1 MKKGFKILQ
10 TNPYEDTDKTI
21 KNYYYNWREFNKGN
35 TESKEKFAML
45 YSGFRENFLPTI
57 EGGALKLYLFFCFS
71 ANNNNGESWYSIEK
85 LAESLNVG
93 TRTINKWIKIL
104 IDKQLIHRDLTN
116 HRSLTTYLLP
126 YSTTLMKADT
136 KTAYPQDSQDI
147 VEDIIS
153 SLYTQQIIFGELIGV
168 YHLFQWQ
175 AGKKKRRNSTKN
187 VQWLLF
193 ITKRSNGI
201 LTGHYYELKNS
212 ESIVVSLKDIDDSY
226 FFKSSFTYQ
235 GHPMLGIALDNEI
248 DIKSNPFEPL
258 KELIEHLSTIDVNS
272 IDANQFLEYTDI
284 VEEPEIEIEDED

>member
-10 TNPYEDTDKTI
+10 TNPYEDTDRTI

-45 YSGFRENFLPTI
+45 YSGFRDNFLPTI

-104 IDKQLIHRDLTN
+104 NDKQLIYRDLTN

-126 YSTTLMKADT
+126 YSTTLMKTDT
-136 KTAYPQDSQDI
+136 KAAYPNDSQVI
-147 VEDIIS
+147 VDDIIG
-153 SLYTQQIIFGELIGV
+153 SLQIQKEIFGELIGV
-168 YHLFQWQ
+168 YHLFQWK
-175 AGKKKRRNSTKN
+175 AEKKRRRINNSN

-193 ITKRSNGI
+193 ITRRSNGI

-212 ESIVVSLKDIDDSY
+212 ENMVVSKKEIDDSY
-226 FFKSSFTYQ
+226 FFKSTFTYQ
-235 GHPMLGIALDNEI
+235 EQPVLGIALENEI
-248 DIKSNPFEPL
+248 DINSNPFEPL
-258 KELIEHLSTIDVNS
+258 KKLIEDLSAINVSS
-272 IDANQFLEYTDI
+272 IDANQFLDYTAI
-284 VEEPEIEIEDED
+284 IEEPEIEIEDEN